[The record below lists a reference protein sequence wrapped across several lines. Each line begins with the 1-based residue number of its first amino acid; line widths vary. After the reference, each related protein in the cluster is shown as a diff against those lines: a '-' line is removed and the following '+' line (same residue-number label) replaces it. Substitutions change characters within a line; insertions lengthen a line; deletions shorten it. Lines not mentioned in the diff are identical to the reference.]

1 MFVTVPLVATTDVAP
16 GTYQVQALCN
26 RAEALSGFP
35 VGSVTYSAGSLA
47 VVAVAR

>member
-1 MFVTVPLVATTDVAP
+1 MRISIARRW
-16 GTYQVQALCN
+16 YQVQALCN

-35 VGSVTYSAGSLA
+35 VGPVTYSAGSLA